1 MLTKKELYDNF
12 IKDFAFKLKKQ
23 VCKNEYDKVIFF
35 CIGTDKVIGDAFG
48 PIVGYKLRYLFRDI
62 EEVEVY
68 GHLDKNIC
76 ANNANDI
83 ISYIRNKYKKPFIIA
98 IDSAISKKDNIGK
111 IVVENN
117 GMYLGKALNKNI
129 NYIGDISIKGI
140 VSQNVNV
147 PQYNFKLLQN
157 TSLGLVINM
166 ADIVS
171 SGIYNVINI

>member
-1 MLTKKELYDNF
+1 MIL
-12 IKDFAFKLKKQ
+12 
-23 VCKNEYDKVIFF
+23 
-35 CIGTDKVIGDAFG
+35 FG
-48 PIVGYKLRYLFRDI
+48 PIVGYKLRYLYRDVKEI
-62 EEVEVY
+62 EIY

-76 ANNANDI
+76 ANNVNDTI
-83 ISYIRNKYKKPFIIA
+83 NYIQTKYDNPLVIA
-98 IDSAISKKDNIGK
+98 VDSAISKKDNIGK